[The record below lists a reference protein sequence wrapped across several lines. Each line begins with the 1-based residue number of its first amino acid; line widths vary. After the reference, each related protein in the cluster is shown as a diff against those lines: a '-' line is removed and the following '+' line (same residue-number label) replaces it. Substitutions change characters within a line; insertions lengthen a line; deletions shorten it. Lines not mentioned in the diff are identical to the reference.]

1 MKTRRYCVPQLLTS
15 MVAMAAVSCYAQHM
29 NAKDSPCQ
37 NPSSSAEEAGC
48 FSAATPMPK
57 NCRPERVTS
66 RSSRSLS

>member
-37 NPSSSAEEAGC
+37 NPSSSAEETGC
-48 FSAATPMPK
+48 FSAA
-57 NCRPERVTS
+57 
-66 RSSRSLS
+66 LSNADVKKLQTREGN